1 MVNPNLFL
9 RPLLAA
15 CAVSGATVHSQEATS
30 PAVAARALFDGET
43 LEGWTKRGGGGTYRV
58 EDGQIVG
65 RSGSYPNAF
74 LCTDETFGDFELE
87 LEYRVDNGL
96 NSGIQI
102 RSATNAKGTVHG
114 YQVEIDPSKRAW
126 SGGIFDESRR
136 GWLDDLKDNEPARL
150 AFRAEDWNHYRIVCE
165 GPSLRTWING
175 VPAADLLDVMTLRGF
190 VALQVHGLPAE
201 AGPKEIRWR
210 NVRITERGHHEW
222 VPLFDGASLDG
233 FERIGG
239 GTWAV
244 EDGILIGEQ
253 RKDDPAHG
261 VLLAE
266 GEVGDFAARIVYRAV
281 RGNSGLYFRC
291 EQTAKGNV
299 AVHGFQAEIDAEKD
313 AGMLY
318 ETGGRAYVSRPK
330 PEWVQKHF
338 KAGDWNEMVVIAEG
352 RHLKVLVNGAVASE
366 LLDDPGRLRGRLGVQ
381 VHGGQDMRVEVRSL
395 EILRKAAPPAAERR

>member
-15 CAVSGATVHSQEATS
+15 CAVSGATVHSQETTR
-30 PAVAARALFDGET
+30 PAEAARALFDGET
-43 LEGWTKRGGGGTYRV
+43 LAGWTKRGGGGTYRV

-65 RSGSYPNAF
+65 TSGSYPNAF
-74 LCTDETFGDFELE
+74 LCTDQTFGDFELE

-102 RSATNAKGTVHG
+102 RSETNAKGTVHG

-222 VPLFDGASLDG
+222 VRLFDGASLDG

-253 RKDDPAHG
+253 RQDDPTHG

-291 EQTAKGNV
+291 EQTEKGNL

-366 LLDDPGRLRGRLGVQ
+366 LVDDPGRLRGRLGVQ
-381 VHGGQDMRVEVRSL
+381 LHGGQDMRVEVRSL